1 MKRLAFALFAAL
13 LFYGSVVLVVKGQLL
28 FGGLSAAALIA
39 LMVFGSRLEAKSVT
53 DKLTSQVKQY
63 SEQAQWSGT
72 ELMLRPRW
80 FKRLCFAA
88 LWMSLFL
95 VCLNGVVTFRLVA
108 GEKPLLYAALVVAAL
123 VFGYSVWMT
132 VAGLVRELSAGYCLK
147 LDAEGFAL
155 AGHPTIPWRGV
166 YRAGHVAFDNKG
178 TVHHFLDLEFSADQ
192 LQRHWSSKLRPF
204 LIGPLVVGFSILR
217 HSGRFRLR
225 GTFLS
230 LPVPTIVTAI
240 CQIGSRY
247 APHPVVQL
255 NPRESLEDARR
266 LAVLWS
272 QATQPRDHSELEN
285 AFARAAAA
293 FSKPGGVVN
302 SVDLDAALAKVDRD
316 LTAQGDAFKEYS
328 QLQNKVMAQGRKRFW
343 KEVDRD
349 MKLINWVFGGAFL
362 LVTLYFVVRWLIG

>member
-72 ELMLRPRW
+72 ELILRPRW

-95 VCLNGVVTFRLVA
+95 ACLNGVVTFRFVA

-166 YRAGHVAFDNKG
+166 YRAGHVPSTTRELFI
-178 TVHHFLDLEFSADQ
+178 T
-192 LQRHWSSKLRPF
+192 SS
-204 LIGPLVVGFSILR
+204 IS
-217 HSGRFRLR
+217 
-225 GTFLS
+225 
-230 LPVPTIVTAI
+230 
-240 CQIGSRY
+240 
-247 APHPVVQL
+247 
-255 NPRESLEDARR
+255 
-266 LAVLWS
+266 
-272 QATQPRDHSELEN
+272 
-285 AFARAAAA
+285 
-293 FSKPGGVVN
+293 N
-302 SVDLDAALAKVDRD
+302 SVR
-316 LTAQGDAFKEYS
+316 
-328 QLQNKVMAQGRKRFW
+328 
-343 KEVDRD
+343 
-349 MKLINWVFGGAFL
+349 INFNATGPASC
-362 LVTLYFVVRWLIG
+362 VRS